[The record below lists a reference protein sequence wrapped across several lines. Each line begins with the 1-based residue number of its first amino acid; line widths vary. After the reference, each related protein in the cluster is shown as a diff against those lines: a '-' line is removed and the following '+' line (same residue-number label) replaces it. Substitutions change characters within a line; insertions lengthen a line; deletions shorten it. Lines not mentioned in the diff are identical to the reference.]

1 MSVRQAISNSDFPI
15 VFETRR
21 GGVEETKDDDE
32 CSKDSE
38 NRDDAYSGTSHEN
51 LTSRS
56 MDMSSLAADLPTI
69 EIMNLPV
76 AIHGEEES
84 SERWRTRRGEEAS
97 VSSSVNFGSVQVREY
112 ERVIDSTNIYM
123 GLALGW
129 NYNDKV
135 PTPIIERDD
144 ASKYSVESSHGG
156 ESRMKRTNG
165 SDRYGMLIRYG
176 YAQKELKN
184 ATKEAAKFYKDRQR
198 DAARP
203 LVVADQRSKQESAAK
218 PKRRMLLRSLFG

>member
-1 MSVRQAISNSDFPI
+1 MSNSDFPI
-15 VFETRR
+15 AFERQR
-21 GGVEETKDDDE
+21 GGVEETKDDEE
-32 CSKDSE
+32 CSRDSE
-38 NRDDAYSGTSHEN
+38 NRDDAYSATSQGKS
-51 LTSRS
+51 TSRS
-56 MDMSSLAADLPTI
+56 MDMSSLATDLPSI
-69 EIMNLPV
+69 EITNLPV
-76 AIHGEEES
+76 AIHGMEES
-84 SERWRTRRGEEAS
+84 SERWRTRRGEEGS
-97 VSSSVNFGSVQVREY
+97 VASSVNFGSVQVREY

-129 NYNDKV
+129 NYNEKV
-135 PTPIIERDD
+135 PTPIVEREK
-144 ASKYSVESSHGG
+144 ASKCSVSSSHGG

-184 ATKEAAKFYKDRQR
+184 ATKEAAKFYKERQR

-203 LVVADQRSKQESAAK
+203 LVVADQTTK